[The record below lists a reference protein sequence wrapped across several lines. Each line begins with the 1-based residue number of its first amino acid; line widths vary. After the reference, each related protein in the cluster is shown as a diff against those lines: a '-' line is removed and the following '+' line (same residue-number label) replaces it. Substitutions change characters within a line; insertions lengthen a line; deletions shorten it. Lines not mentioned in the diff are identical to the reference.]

1 MEKNVSEMILDA
13 LKTAGIKTAAALRQ
27 IFSDA
32 EGKATAPAE
41 CLTARG
47 RIEALF
53 DEGTFMES
61 GKYVRRAA
69 GELDAG
75 ADDAFEGVICG
86 WGSVCGK
93 LVYAFCQ
100 DYSRTKGALTEAQ
113 ARKIEEIYR
122 LALENGAPVIGIFD
136 SAGALL
142 PEGVRALAGYSR
154 MMSCVS
160 RASGVIPQIA
170 VVPGTCAGSAAVVAG
185 MFDFIVVSETK
196 GTLSFNAPFVLGSA
210 DAGKSEFVAKSGLAA
225 LTAKNDGECIA
236 MAKLLL
242 SYLPMNNMEGTEEG
256 LSRDEVNRHIDTSD
270 YEAGRN
276 AKSLIAAFAD
286 DAKYLE
292 LYGQYAPEMTVGFV
306 SIGGTVCGV
315 VANNK
320 AECGG
325 VLTAGAARKAAK
337 LITFCD
343 SFDIPVITVLDSEGP
358 DISLEAEASP
368 YAAELAKLAFA
379 YANAKCP
386 LITLIAGE
394 AYGAHFSLMGA
405 KALGADVVFALDSA
419 KIGVMSAGRAVAFLL
434 NDKITESV
442 TRADLEAKWDQKIGS
457 PVAAASAGEVD
468 DIIDSAEIRQ
478 RLAGALMMLSA
489 KNKCAPARR
498 HTNMPL

>member
-13 LKTAGIKTAAALRQ
+13 LKDASVKTASALRE
-27 IFSDA
+27 IFNDA
-32 EGKATAPAE
+32 ESKASAPAE

-61 GKYVRRAA
+61 GKFIRRTPD
-69 GELDAG
+69 ELSG
-75 ADDAFEGVICG
+75 ASDEAFEGVICG

-93 LVYAFCQ
+93 LVYAFSQ

-154 MMSCVS
+154 MMKCAS

-170 VVPGTCAGSAAVVAG
+170 IIPGICAGSASVVAG
-185 MFDFIVVSETK
+185 MFDFIIISETK
-196 GTLSFNAPFVLGSA
+196 GTVSFNAPFVLGD
-210 DAGKSEFVAKSGLAA
+210 DACGKSDFVQKSGLAA

-236 MAKLLL
+236 LAKLLI
-242 SYLPMNNMEGTEEG
+242 SYLPMNNMEGTVEDF
-256 LSRDEVNRHIDTSD
+256 SRDSANRLVDISAYSQSANSKD
-270 YEAGRN
+270 
-276 AKSLIAAFAD
+276 LIAAIAD
-286 DAKYLE
+286 DGKYLE
-292 LYGQYAPEMTVGFV
+292 LYGAYAKEMTVGFI
-306 SIGGTVCGV
+306 SLNGTVCGV

-325 VLTAGAARKAAK
+325 ILTAGAARKASK
-337 LITFCD
+337 MITFCD
-343 SFDIPVITVLDSEGP
+343 SFDIPVITILDSKGA
-358 DISLEAEASP
+358 DVSLEAEASP
-368 YAAELAKLAFA
+368 YASELAKLAFA
-379 YANAKCP
+379 YSTAKCAM
-386 LITLIAGE
+386 ITLVAGE
-394 AYGAHFSLMGA
+394 AYGAHFSLMGS
-405 KALGADVVFALDSA
+405 KALGADVVLALESA
-419 KIGVMSAGRAVAFLL
+419 KIGVMSAERAVAFLL
-434 NDKITESV
+434 NDRITENVS
-442 TRADLEAKWDQKIGS
+442 RKDLEAKWDSKIGT

-468 DIIDSAEIRQ
+468 DIIDGGEVRQ

-489 KNKCAPARR
+489 KSKCAPARR